1 MWCDLVEKMCP
12 LLQVYLIYS
21 YYKCKYPGS
30 SSIVVRLRIWLW
42 YFNCT
47 SCWLST
53 WIGSWWLSSWP
64 LFLSSHLSCFL
75 ACKISSVSLHLLR
88 KYPASGFFEGLMSP
102 ITLWLELQ
110 QHCWSQLSVSLGW
123 TYDFR
128 KLFIERRI
136 CYFLSMLTCMWR
148 CSWTVEFRVLTV
160 IVAIMKHV
168 KLAFWK

>member
-1 MWCDLVEKMCP
+1 MQISWVQFHSCQIENMTLIFQLHFLLIEHLDRLLVAQF
-12 LLQVYLIYS
+12 L
-21 YYKCKYPGS
+21 
-30 SSIVVRLRIWLW
+30 
-42 YFNCT
+42 T
-47 SCWLST
+47 SRNDVIQQS
-53 WIGSWWLSSWP
+53 